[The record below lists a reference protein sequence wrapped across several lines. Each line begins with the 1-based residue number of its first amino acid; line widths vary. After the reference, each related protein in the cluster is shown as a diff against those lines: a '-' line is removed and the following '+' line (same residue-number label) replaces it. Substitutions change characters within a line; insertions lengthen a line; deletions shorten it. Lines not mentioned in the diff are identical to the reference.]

1 MQQII
6 NFVIRNKTFLL
17 FLLLFVISLGL
28 TIQSHSYHKSKFIN
42 SANFLTGCV
51 YESASGISN
60 YFDLNEQNDILVDEN
75 NKLRS
80 QILNSAD
87 SIVATNSIIDS
98 VSYNGRYKIQSA
110 KIINN
115 NYASSKNYL
124 TINKGEK
131 SGVREDFGV
140 ITSKGIV
147 GIIDNTSNGYGR
159 ILSILNTKS
168 RINAQLK
175 SSNQIGSLKW
185 DGKSGAATDQLTDIS
200 KFASVKVGDTIM
212 TGGQSTIFPK
222 GILIGTID
230 SFVLDISGD
239 TYTIQVKLFNDMTNL
254 SHVYVIEN
262 LDSEEIKHLE
272 NPIDE

>member
-6 NFVIRNKTFLL
+6 NFVIRNKTHLL

-42 SANFLTGCV
+42 SANFLTGGI
-51 YESASGISN
+51 YESANGVSD
-60 YFDLNEQNDILVDEN
+60 YFDLDDQNDILIEEN
-75 NKLRS
+75 SRLRS
-80 QILNSAD
+80 QIFNGSD
-87 SIVATNSIIDS
+87 SIIMTSSSIDS
-98 VSYNGRYKIQSA
+98 VSYNGRYAIQTA

-115 NYASSKNYL
+115 NYASTKNYL

-131 SGVREDFGV
+131 AGVNEDFGV

-147 GIIDNTSNGYGR
+147 GIIDNTSNDYAR
-159 ILSILNTKS
+159 VLSILNMKS

-175 SSNQIGSLKW
+175 SSNHIGSLKW
-185 DGKSGAATDQLTDIS
+185 DGKSPVTTVQLTDIS
-200 KFASVKVGDTIM
+200 KFAPVKEGDSII

-222 GILIGTID
+222 GIPIGTIE

-239 TYTIQVKLFNDMTNL
+239 K
-254 SHVYVIEN
+254 
-262 LDSEEIKHLE
+262 
-272 NPIDE
+272 